1 MPLSS
6 GLPGSWT
13 SPPSEVK
20 AHPAAAGES
29 LVRAA
34 AARGARS
41 ERARRR
47 AATPHLPAAGL
58 LHHASGPPLRSSE
71 IARHFGS
78 QIWSKKREGRGW
90 ESHVGGAHRVA
101 GQP

>member
-6 GLPGSWT
+6 GLPGSST

-58 LHHASGPPLRSSE
+58 LHHASGPPLRSSVRYG
-71 IARHFGS
+71 A
-78 QIWSKKREGRGW
+78 KRGEKEEDGRVTW
-90 ESHVGGAHRVA
+90 A
-101 GQP
+101 GPTALPVNRDSVS